1 MKALIGKTAPT
12 KKIAFLGEKNALE
25 IKKLSGLEVKD
36 FQKYI
41 NIEVPKLPEEDKGL
55 AIQRYVLRVG
65 VVGADDMTDEE
76 IDGFPLQDISELAK
90 EVLKYSGINSN
101 DEGNA

>member
-1 MKALIGKTAPT
+1 
-12 KKIAFLGEKNALE
+12 
-25 IKKLSGLEVKD
+25 
-36 FQKYI
+36 
-41 NIEVPKLPEEDKGL
+41 
-55 AIQRYVLRVG
+55 
-65 VVGADDMTDEE
+65 MTDEE